1 MRTLLAAVV
10 ALILTPPFAAI
21 VSVAAALGVPERPG
35 GVYWWIPRVWTR
47 ALLWAGGVTVRVHGE
62 ERMGTGRE
70 PRIFASNHVSWYD
83 VFVLAATLPRYA
95 FVAKAELLRIPIFGA
110 GARAVGTVPIE
121 RDNRKSAFASYE
133 AAAEH
138 VRGGRPIIVF
148 PEGTR
153 GRAYALRPFKK
164 GPFVLAIAAQVPV
177 IPVVVY
183 GTMAIMPKG
192 AWRIR
197 PGVVDLHLL
206 DPVATDG
213 LTYDDRDT
221 LSGTVHARMAEV
233 LERDYG
239 VAPAA
244 GADVPVGPSAAAEST
259 PPASPPAALPTVSAA
274 STTPDV
280 RV

>member
-1 MRTLLAAVV
+1 MRALLVAIVAVV
-10 ALILTPPFAAI
+10 LTPPFAAV
-21 VSVAAALGVPERPG
+21 VSIAAALGVPERPG
-35 GVYWWIPRVWTR
+35 GIYWWIPRAWTR
-47 ALLWAGGVTVRVHGE
+47 ALLWAGGVTVRVHGA

-95 FVAKAELLRIPIFGA
+95 FVAKAELLRIPVFGA

-133 AAAEH
+133 AAAKE
-138 VRGGRPIIVF
+138 VRAGRPIIVF

-153 GRAYALRPFKK
+153 GRAYPLRPFKK

-197 PGVVDLHLL
+197 PGIVDLHLL
-206 DPVATDG
+206 DPVPTAG
-213 LTYDDRDT
+213 LTYDDRDA
-221 LSGTVHARMAEV
+221 LSATVHARMAEV
-233 LERDYG
+233 LQREYG
-239 VAPAA
+239 VEPAA
-244 GADVPVGPSAAAEST
+244 PRAAPEST
-259 PPASPPAALPTVSAA
+259 PQVTPSG
-274 STTPDV
+274 STAPDL

>member
-1 MRTLLAAVV
+1 MRTLLAAIV
-10 ALILTPPFAAI
+10 ALVLTPPFAAI
-21 VSVAAALGVPERPG
+21 VSLAASLGVAERPG
-35 GVYWWIPRVWTR
+35 GIYWWIPRAWTR
-47 ALLWAGGVTVRVHGE
+47 ALLWAGGVTVRVHGAD
-62 ERMGTGRE
+62 RMGTGRE

-110 GARAVGTVPIE
+110 GARAVGTVAIE
-121 RDNRKSAFASYE
+121 RDNRKSAFASYD
-133 AAAEH
+133 AAAAQ
-138 VRGGRPIIVF
+138 VREGRPVIVF

-153 GRAYALRPFKK
+153 GRAYSLRPFKK

-177 IPVVVY
+177 IPVVVH

-206 DPVATDG
+206 DPVPTTG
-213 LTYDDRDT
+213 LTYDDRDA
-221 LSGTVHARMAEV
+221 LSATVHARMAEV
-233 LERDYG
+233 LEREYG
-239 VAPAA
+239 VAPATGIDLPA
-244 GADVPVGPSAAAEST
+244 PPRAAPEST
-259 PPASPPAALPTVSAA
+259 AQASSPA

>member
-1 MRTLLAAVV
+1 
-10 ALILTPPFAAI
+10 
-21 VSVAAALGVPERPG
+21 
-35 GVYWWIPRVWTR
+35 
-47 ALLWAGGVTVRVHGE
+47 LWAGGVQVRVHGA
-62 ERMGTGRE
+62 ERIGNGRE

-95 FVAKAELLRIPIFGA
+95 FVAKAELLRIPIFGP

-133 AAAEH
+133 AAAVQ
-138 VRGGRPIIVF
+138 VRAGRPIIVF

-177 IPVVVY
+177 VPMIVY

-192 AWRIR
+192 SWRIR

-206 DPVATDG
+206 EPVPTAG

-221 LSGTVHARMAEV
+221 LSATVHDRMAEL
-233 LERDYG
+233 LERQYG
-239 VAPAA
+239 VAPVSTADDLAA
-244 GADVPVGPSAAAEST
+244 SGPAPGSGARTPPAAST
-259 PPASPPAALPTVSAA
+259 PPNA
-274 STTPDV
+274 

>member
-1 MRTLLAAVV
+1 MRALLV
-10 ALILTPPFAAI
+10 AIVAIALTPPFAAVASI
-21 VSVAAALGVPERPG
+21 AAALGVPERPG
-35 GVYWWIPRVWTR
+35 GIYWWIPRAWTR
-47 ALLWAGGVTVRVHGE
+47 ALLWAGGVTVRVHGA

-95 FVAKAELLRIPIFGA
+95 FVAKAELLRIPVFGA

-133 AAAEH
+133 AAAEQ

-153 GRAYALRPFKK
+153 GRAYPLRPFKK

-177 IPVVVY
+177 FPAVVY

-197 PGVVDLHLL
+197 PGTVDLHFL
-206 DPVATDG
+206 DPVPTAG
-213 LTYDDRDT
+213 LTYDDRDV
-221 LSGTVHARMAEV
+221 LSATVHARMAEL
-233 LERDYG
+233 LEREYG
-239 VAPAA
+239 VRPAVDADAPGQPHVAPEVTPQVA
-244 GADVPVGPSAAAEST
+244 PSGST
-259 PPASPPAALPTVSAA
+259 A
-274 STTPDV
+274 PDL